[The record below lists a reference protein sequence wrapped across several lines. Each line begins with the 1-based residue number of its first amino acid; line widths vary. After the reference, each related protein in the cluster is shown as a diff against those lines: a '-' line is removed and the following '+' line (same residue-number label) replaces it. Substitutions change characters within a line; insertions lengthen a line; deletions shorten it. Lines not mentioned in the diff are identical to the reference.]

1 MFQLTKEPIDIQP
14 LIDEVSH
21 RNAGAVLT
29 FLGTV
34 RELTNG
40 KRTVQLEYHAYESMA
55 QKMLQ
60 RIGDEVQEKWPH
72 VNIAITHRLG
82 VLHISEVAV
91 AIAVSSPHRKDA
103 YDANAFA
110 MERIKEMVPIW
121 KKEHWDDGTS
131 WIGDQQE
138 KKGREEA
145 AHG

>member
-40 KRTVQLEYHAYESMA
+40 KRTVKLEYHAYESMA

-60 RIGDEVQEKWPH
+60 RIGDEVKGKWPD

-138 KKGREEA
+138 ENGREET